1 MRAVRFALGLAFA
14 ALVHLLGTAL
24 WSGFPVVAD
33 PLLVAAGLAALAARP
48 ERALVAGTVAG
59 WIADALAG
67 GPFGLFGFANGAV
80 AYATAH
86 VAQRVVVDRRRSAAG
101 LLAASAGAQGVLL
114 VVLGV
119 VFRGEGESL
128 APAELA
134 FRVVTTAVLGLAW
147 LELSRIA
154 VARWRRRSKRSG
166 GLSLPKSLLRSPRD
180 ER

>member
-1 MRAVRFALGLAFA
+1 MQAVRFALGLAFA
-14 ALVHLLGTAL
+14 ALVHLVGTAL
-24 WSGFPVVAD
+24 WSDFPVVVD

-67 GPFGLFGFANGAV
+67 GPFGLFGFANGVV

-101 LLAASAGAQGVLL
+101 LLAASAAAQGVLL

-119 VFRGEGESL
+119 VFRGGGESL
-128 APAELA
+128 TPVELA
-134 FRVVTTAVLGLAW
+134 LRVGSSAVLGLAW
-147 LELSRIA
+147 LELARFA
-154 VARWRRRSKRSG
+154 AARWRRRNRRSG